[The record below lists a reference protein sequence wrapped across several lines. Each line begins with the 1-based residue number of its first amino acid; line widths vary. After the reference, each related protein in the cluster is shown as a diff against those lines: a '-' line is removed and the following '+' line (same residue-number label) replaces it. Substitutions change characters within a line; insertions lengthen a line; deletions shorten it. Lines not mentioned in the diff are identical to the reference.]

1 MRFATPQFFALF
13 LAVPVLIGFFIWA
26 FQHKRAALQRF
37 ASLSMVRRLTP
48 EVSGTKQVWKFILF
62 LLFLVFV
69 IFALVRPQFGVKMEM
84 IERQGV
90 DIIVAL
96 DISRSMLAED
106 IAPNRLDRAKHEI
119 AKFID
124 LLKGD
129 RIGLIVFAGESFLQC
144 PLTLDYGAAKMFLD
158 VVDTDW
164 IQVQGT
170 ALDQAIK
177 QAAKAFDSKQKK
189 HKVLIVLSDGEDHEG
204 DAVKAAKEAGREGVK
219 IYTVG
224 IGSEKGVPI
233 PVRKS
238 GSTLVYKKNK
248 DGNLVMSRLNPI
260 TLEKVSLEG
269 NGAYF
274 HAGTNLNLEH
284 IYSEIY
290 AMEKKDLGMNK
301 VAIYEER
308 YQIFL
313 LIALVFLTIEF
324 FVSERSRR
332 QKTWRG
338 RFE

>member
-1 MRFATPQFFALF
+1 MRFATPQFFLLF
-13 LAVPVLIGFFIWA
+13 LAIPVLIGFFIWA
-26 FQHKRAALQRF
+26 FQRKRAALQRF

-48 EVSGTKQVWKFILF
+48 EVSGTKQVWKFVFFLF
-62 LLFLVFV
+62 FLCFAV
-69 IFALVRPQFGVKMEM
+69 FALVRPQFGVKMEM
-84 IERQGV
+84 IERKGV

-170 ALDQAIK
+170 ALSQAIK
-177 QAAKAFDSKQKK
+177 QASESFQSKQKK
-189 HKVLIVLSDGEDHEG
+189 HKVLVILSDGEDHEG
-204 DAVKAAKEAGREGVK
+204 DAVKAAKEAAREGVK

-224 IGSEKGVPI
+224 IGSENGVPI

-238 GSTLVYKKNK
+238 GSSLIYKKNK
-248 DGNLVMSRLNPI
+248 DGNLVMSKLDPLV
-260 TLEKVSLEG
+260 LEKISLEG
-269 NGAYF
+269 NGKYF
-274 HAGTNLNLEH
+274 HAGTNLDLAH
-284 IYSEIY
+284 IYNEIY

-313 LIALVFLTIEF
+313 LIALLFLTAEF
-324 FVSERSRR
+324 LISERTRKR
-332 QKTWRG
+332 KTWRG